1 MTFQTSAM
9 NEFTVSK
16 INGEPVK
23 LDPAKQALLKMNSNL
38 KEVYLRRFDQLVM
51 IFMKDQRK

>member
-1 MTFQTSAM
+1 M

-23 LDPAKQALLKMNSNL
+23 LDPAKQVLLKMNTNL
-38 KEVYLRRFDQLVM
+38 KEIYLRRFDQLVM

>member
-1 MTFQTSAM
+1 M
-9 NEFTVSK
+9 NEFTGSK
-16 INGEPVK
+16 TNGEPVK